1 MAKQC
6 ILVVEDHQLLLE
18 AIRDLLEVE
27 NFEVYTAANG
37 HTALEIMEDVQPD
50 LIVSDIMMPQ
60 MDGYTLYQKVR
71 ENPKWVRIPFIFL
84 TARGERNDI
93 LKGKAMGAEDYITKP
108 FDTRDL
114 IITIRS
120 RLGRAQAIHEA
131 TEAEFDAL
139 KQQIV
144 NVFSHELRTPLTYIS
159 GYTEL
164 ALDDISKLSVKDLQ
178 DFLVGIKRGAD
189 RLNRLVEDLLLALQ
203 LDTGHAAKEFET
215 FASVRYDLDKIIM
228 LTARTYQE
236 AAAANKTPLEIDLP
250 SQLPPVKIYEEY
262 LSNALGRLI
271 SNSIKFSHAT
281 QKPIKI
287 TASTSA
293 EWVDIAVIDQGI
305 GITPENLKQI
315 FKRFR
320 QINREKMEQQGIG
333 MGLYITR
340 SLVEIH
346 GGDLDA
352 VSEPGE
358 GSTFTIHLPI
368 VKEL

>member
-1 MAKQC
+1 
-6 ILVVEDHQLLLE
+6 
-18 AIRDLLEVE
+18 
-27 NFEVYTAANG
+27 
-37 HTALEIMEDVQPD
+37 
-50 LIVSDIMMPQ
+50 
-60 MDGYTLYQKVR
+60 
-71 ENPKWVRIPFIFL
+71 
-84 TARGERNDI
+84 
-93 LKGKAMGAEDYITKP
+93 
-108 FDTRDL
+108 
-114 IITIRS
+114 
-120 RLGRAQAIHEA
+120 
-131 TEAEFDAL
+131 
-139 KQQIV
+139 
-144 NVFSHELRTPLTYIS
+144 
-159 GYTEL
+159 
-164 ALDDISKLSVKDLQ
+164 
-178 DFLVGIKRGAD
+178 
-189 RLNRLVEDLLLALQ
+189 
-203 LDTGHAAKEFET
+203 
-215 FASVRYDLDKIIM
+215 M